1 MPCLPIQGKKTYV
14 HSSNEIRLLEEMYD
28 QTKTAKVGSP
38 TFREA
43 VSGDEE
49 GTRFLEKIAA
59 VVKAHLEQVKASL
72 DRQIASED
80 GKTHIVE
87 LDPTVDPIVENI
99 INDSTESEPETE
111 FEVLNDQPQ
120 YKPLTSDAHL

>member
-1 MPCLPIQGKKTYV
+1 VRG
-14 HSSNEIRLLEEMYD
+14 N
-28 QTKTAKVGSP
+28 
-38 TFREA
+38 
-43 VSGDEE
+43 EE

>member
-1 MPCLPIQGKKTYV
+1 
-14 HSSNEIRLLEEMYD
+14 
-28 QTKTAKVGSP
+28 
-38 TFREA
+38 
-43 VSGDEE
+43 VSGDE

-87 LDPTVDPIVENI
+87 LDPTVDPIVENVI
-99 INDSTESEPETE
+99 NDATGTQNQNENSNDSTESEPETE

>member
-1 MPCLPIQGKKTYV
+1 M
-14 HSSNEIRLLEEMYD
+14 R
-28 QTKTAKVGSP
+28 
-38 TFREA
+38 
-43 VSGDEE
+43 GDEE

-111 FEVLNDQPQ
+111 FEVLNEQPQ
-120 YKPLTSDAHL
+120 YKPL

>member
-1 MPCLPIQGKKTYV
+1 M
-14 HSSNEIRLLEEMYD
+14 R
-28 QTKTAKVGSP
+28 
-38 TFREA
+38 
-43 VSGDEE
+43 GDEE

-80 GKTHIVE
+80 GKTHIAE
-87 LDPTVDPIVENI
+87 LDPTVDPMVENI

-120 YKPLTSDAHL
+120 YKTLTSDAHL

>member
-1 MPCLPIQGKKTYV
+1 V
-14 HSSNEIRLLEEMYD
+14 R
-28 QTKTAKVGSP
+28 
-38 TFREA
+38 
-43 VSGDEE
+43 GDEE

-111 FEVLNDQPQ
+111 FEVLNEQPQ
-120 YKPLTSDAHL
+120 YKPL

>member
-1 MPCLPIQGKKTYV
+1 VRG
-14 HSSNEIRLLEEMYD
+14 N
-28 QTKTAKVGSP
+28 
-38 TFREA
+38 
-43 VSGDEE
+43 EE

-111 FEVLNDQPQ
+111 FEVLNEQPQ
-120 YKPLTSDAHL
+120 YKPL

>member
-1 MPCLPIQGKKTYV
+1 V
-14 HSSNEIRLLEEMYD
+14 R
-28 QTKTAKVGSP
+28 
-38 TFREA
+38 
-43 VSGDEE
+43 GDEE

-99 INDSTESEPETE
+99 INDSTKSEPETE

>member
-1 MPCLPIQGKKTYV
+1 V
-14 HSSNEIRLLEEMYD
+14 R
-28 QTKTAKVGSP
+28 
-38 TFREA
+38 
-43 VSGDEE
+43 GDEE

-59 VVKAHLEQVKASL
+59 VVKAHLEHVKASL

-111 FEVLNDQPQ
+111 FEVLNEQPQ
-120 YKPLTSDAHL
+120 YKPL

>member
-1 MPCLPIQGKKTYV
+1 M
-14 HSSNEIRLLEEMYD
+14 R
-28 QTKTAKVGSP
+28 
-38 TFREA
+38 
-43 VSGDEE
+43 GDEE